1 MPRRFVVPLLLLAAL
16 ATTAPAVDQ
25 PDLVL
30 DSQSLSTSV
39 TFDVLPFAPTACE
52 LQAADLC
59 IDGPGTRK
67 LLRFDVFAIN
77 QGTADL
83 VLGDPSR
90 QPPPVDSHGDPL
102 FVYSACHG
110 HYHFNSF
117 ARYELRVRNQPSVVK
132 TGSKR
137 AFCVEDT
144 RASTSTEP
152 RRYDCTNQG
161 IQAGWGDLYPS
172 SLPCQWID
180 VTDVPPGDYDLWV
193 LLNTAQLLPES
204 NYDNDSGMTPVTI
217 PAPGTS
223 APIPKVRLQAPHGK
237 KPRKVGRPLT
247 VRWRAHVK
255 HGVKLQDVWLSLD
268 GGTTFALLSG
278 GLVGKIHRYRFV
290 IPPDAV
296 STQAVVKVV
305 VWSNDL
311 ERGVATSKPFTITP

>member
-1 MPRRFVVPLLLLAAL
+1 MSRLLLAPVLL
-16 ATTAPAVDQ
+16 AVLVTAAPAVDQ

-30 DSQSLSTSV
+30 DTQSLSAST
-39 TFDVLPFAPTACE
+39 TFDILAFAPTACE

-77 QGTADL
+77 QGPVDL
-83 VLGDPSR
+83 VLGDPSL
-90 QPPPVDSHGDPL
+90 DPL
-102 FVYSACHG
+102 DPHGQPLFIFSACHG

-117 ARYELRVRNQPSVVK
+117 ASYELRVRDQATLVK
-132 TGSKR
+132 AGSKR

-144 RASTSTEP
+144 RAATSTEA

-193 LLNTAQLLPES
+193 MLNTAQLLPES
-204 NYDNDSGMTPVTI
+204 DYGNDGGMTQVTI
-217 PAPGTS
+217 PAPGAS
-223 APIPKVRLQAPHGK
+223 NPIPKVRLKAPHGK

-255 HGVKLQDVWLSLD
+255 RGVKLQDVWLSLD
-268 GGTTFALLSG
+268 GGSTFSLLSG
-278 GLVGKIHRYRFV
+278 GLVAKFHSYRFV
-290 IPPDAV
+290 IPPEDV

-311 ERGVATSKPFTITP
+311 ERGVATSAPFAITP